1 LFDVYPA
8 RLTLRTTPA
17 WTPVS
22 SPAAGAPVPLKQK
35 LAYAWRVMKIIWA
48 AAGGLLIAW
57 AILLLLQGVIPVA
70 VVWMTKP
77 LVNSV
82 QAAVGSGANWEGLR
96 PLVVIALAYGVLLL
110 VSELLRIALQWISA
124 AQSEL
129 VQDYV
134 SDLLHTKASEIDLAF
149 FETPSFYD
157 RLYRVRFDGA
167 GRPLAL
173 LESVGGLAQNIVT
186 VIGIGALLLTY
197 GAWVSVVLV
206 AGTLPALLVVLRAS
220 RRQHDWWMNTT
231 TDRRRT
237 QYYGDLLTMG
247 QYAAEMRVFGLARYF
262 RDAFMALRRR
272 LRVERLRLM
281 RQQSIARL
289 GAEAVAVLSSAA
301 TIAWMVWRAILGAA
315 TLGDVALFA
324 QAFQRGQ
331 GLVRSLLMN
340 IGQIHSNGLFLE
352 NLFEYLDLKPV
363 VVSPADPVP
372 VPQGRANSVRFVD
385 VDFRYPATDR
395 TALRQFNLFIP
406 AGKTVAIVGSNGA
419 GKSTLLKLLCRFY
432 DPENGRVELDGVDL
446 RRFDPAELRKSMTVM
461 FQVPVAYQGTVRD
474 NITLSDLAHATVSA
488 DIEGAAREA
497 GVADLI
503 QRLPAGYET
512 PLGKAFAGGTELS
525 SGEWQRIAMAR
536 SYFRRSRLIILDEP
550 TSSMD
555 SWSEAM
561 WYERFSNLAQGATA
575 IIITHRLTIARR
587 ATEIHV
593 MEGGEIVES
602 GSHDELIALGGRYAT
617 SWFQQTQSDPVLP
630 AMMGDASNR

>member
-1 LFDVYPA
+1 
-8 RLTLRTTPA
+8 
-17 WTPVS
+17 
-22 SPAAGAPVPLKQK
+22 VPLKQK
-35 LAYAWRVMKIIWA
+35 LAYTWRVLGIIWA
-48 AAGGLLIAW
+48 AAGGLVIAW

-96 PLVVIALAYGVLLL
+96 PLVAIAVAYGVLLL
-110 VSELLRIALQWISA
+110 IAELLRIALQWISA

-173 LESVGGLAQNIVT
+173 LESVGGLGQNTVT
-186 VIGIGALLLTY
+186 VIGIGALLLSY

-237 QYYGDLLTMG
+237 QYHGDLLTMG
-247 QYAAEMRVFGLARYF
+247 QYAAEMRVFGLAGYF
-262 RDAFMALRRR
+262 RDAFMVLRRR
-272 LRVERLRLM
+272 LRIERLRLM

-289 GAEAVAVLSSAA
+289 GAEAIAVLSSAA
-301 TIAWMVWRAILGAA
+301 TIAWMVWRAVLGAA

-363 VVSPADPVP
+363 VVSPPDPVP

-395 TALRQFNLFIP
+395 TALRLFNLFIP
-406 AGKTVAIVGSNGA
+406 AGKTVAVVGSNGA

-446 RRFDPAELRKSMTVM
+446 RRFDPAELRKSMSVM
-461 FQVPVAYQGTVRD
+461 FQVPVAYQGSVRD
-474 NITLSDLAHATVSA
+474 NITLSDLAHATDSA
-488 DIEGAAREA
+488 DIEAAAREA

-536 SYFRRSRLIILDEP
+536 SYFRRSRLIVLDEP

-587 ATEIHV
+587 ASEIHV
-593 MEGGEIVES
+593 MEQGQIVES
-602 GSHDELIALGGRYAT
+602 GSHEELIALGGRYAT
-617 SWFQQTQSDPVLP
+617 SWIQQTQSDTLSV
-630 AMMGDASNR
+630 AMTGETLNR

>member
-1 LFDVYPA
+1 MTF
-8 RLTLRTTPA
+8 
-17 WTPVS
+17 
-22 SPAAGAPVPLKQK
+22 KQK
-35 LAYAWRVMKIIWA
+35 VAYAWRVLGIIWA
-48 AAGGLLIAW
+48 AAGGLVIAW
-57 AILLLLQGVIPVA
+57 AILLLLQGVIPVV

-82 QAAVGSGANWEGLR
+82 QAAVGAGANWEGLR
-96 PLVVIALAYGVLLL
+96 PLVMIALAYGVLLL
-110 VSELLRIALQWISA
+110 AAELLRIALQWISA

-129 VQDYV
+129 VQDHV

-173 LESVGGLAQNIVT
+173 LESVGGLAQNSVT
-186 VIGIGALLLTY
+186 VVGIGALLLSY
-197 GAWVSVVLV
+197 GVWVSVVLI

-220 RRQHDWWMNTT
+220 RRQHEWWMSTT

-247 QYAAEMRVFGLARYF
+247 QHAAEMRLFGLARYF
-262 RDAFMALRRR
+262 QDAFLVLRRR
-272 LRVERLRLM
+272 LRNERLRLM

-289 GAEAVAVLSSAA
+289 GAESIAVLSAAA
-301 TIAWMVWRAILGAA
+301 TIAWMVWRAVLGAA

-363 VVSPADPVP
+363 VVSPPDPVP
-372 VPQGRANSVRFVD
+372 VPQGRASSLRFVD
-385 VDFRYPATDR
+385 IDFRYPATDR

-446 RRFDPAELRKSMTVM
+446 RQFDPAELRKSMSVM
-461 FQVPVAYQGTVRD
+461 FQVPVAYQGSVRD
-474 NITLSDLAHATVSA
+474 NITLSDLAHATVSS
-488 DIEGAAREA
+488 DVESAAREA

-503 QRLPAGYET
+503 QRLPAGYDT

-536 SYFRRSRLIILDEP
+536 SYFRRSRLIVLDEP

-555 SWSEAM
+555 SWSEAQ

-587 ATEIHV
+587 ASEIHV
-593 MEGGEIVES
+593 MEQGQIVES
-602 GSHDELIALGGRYAT
+602 GSHEELIALGGRYAT
-617 SWFQQTQSDPVLP
+617 SWMQQTQSDPVSA
-630 AMMGDASNR
+630 AMTGATG

>member
-1 LFDVYPA
+1 
-8 RLTLRTTPA
+8 
-17 WTPVS
+17 
-22 SPAAGAPVPLKQK
+22 VPLKQK
-35 LAYAWRVMKIIWA
+35 LVYAWRVLKIIWA
-48 AAGGLLIAW
+48 AAGGLVIAW
-57 AILLLLQGVIPVA
+57 AILLLVQGVIPVA

-82 QAAVGSGANWEGLR
+82 QAAVGAGANWVGLR
-96 PLVVIALAYGVLLL
+96 PLVLIAIAYGALLL
-110 VSELLRIALQWISA
+110 AAELLRIALQWISA

-129 VQDYV
+129 VQDHV
-134 SDLLHTKASEIDLAF
+134 SDLLHTKASELDLSF
-149 FETPSFYD
+149 YETPSFYD
-157 RLYRVRFDGA
+157 RLYRVRFDAA

-173 LESVGGLAQNIVT
+173 LDSVGGLAQNTVT
-186 VIGIGALLLTY
+186 VIGIGALLLSY
-197 GAWVSVVLV
+197 GVWVSIVLI

-220 RRQHDWWMNTT
+220 RRQHDWWMSTT

-247 QYAAEMRVFGLARYF
+247 QYAAEMRLFGLARYF
-262 RDAFMALRRR
+262 RDAFLTLRRR

-289 GAEAVAVLSSAA
+289 GAEAIAVLSSAA
-301 TIAWMVWRAILGAA
+301 TIAWMVWRAVLGAA

-352 NLFEYLDLKPV
+352 SLFEYLDLKPV

-372 VPQGRANSVRFVD
+372 VPQGRPSTIRFVD

-395 TALRQFNLFIP
+395 TALRQFNLLIP

-446 RRFDPAELRKSMTVM
+446 RRFDPAELRKAMTVM
-461 FQVPVAYQGTVRD
+461 FQVPVAYQGSVRD
-474 NITLSDLAHATVSA
+474 NITLSDLAHSTANTDVEA
-488 DIEGAAREA
+488 AAREA

-512 PLGKAFAGGTELS
+512 TLGKAFAGGTELS

-536 SYFRRSRLIILDEP
+536 SYFRRSRLIVLDEP

-555 SWSEAM
+555 SWSEAQ
-561 WYERFSNLAQGATA
+561 WYERFSHLAHDATA

-587 ATEIHV
+587 ASQIHV
-593 MEGGEIVES
+593 MEQGQIVES
-602 GSHDELIALGGRYAT
+602 GSHEELIALGGRYAT
-617 SWFQQTQSDPVLP
+617 SWMQQTQSDPLSA
-630 AMMGDASNR
+630 AMTGGAALTS